1 MRGIALILLII
12 LLPGI
17 HAQEIY
23 SEQHNLTYF
32 LNNAAKVEENIQL
45 VLMPFSV
52 KNPLY
57 YPLPEDSYNITIKAP
72 KSVRYTINFDRK
84 YIIFDMSQVPVN
96 HIDVEINYT
105 RLNSIFEQ
113 NGVKSYSG
121 LAFKK
126 YLPWV
131 TYSVNVKFVIPPNY
145 DFGSISPP
153 ARVFTIGNSK
163 AIEYN
168 ANIRFN
174 FSTITDGIPVNIT
187 YANYRKLADE
197 TITITKARQSEV
209 LFAFKDANSSLEN
222 AQTYNLNVSN
232 QVLLYREAGGELYSY
247 FGEINLA
254 ENLMSSGYYYPAYLH
269 ARKALS
275 LLDDTSIKSRDV
287 SRNVSISVQRA
298 LEREILKVSNISSRE
313 KKYELNAT
321 VAPLR
326 TTSSPGGK
334 SSAAPYILIF
344 SVLFGIIVAVYLIS
358 KSMPANVG
366 KTSRMRDFRVISDL
380 KKKKFSGFDRKVETT
395 RERAGLASEIRKL
408 SKLRGQYELGIENLR
423 KKLALN
429 EIDEE
434 QFTNDREELDREIEA
449 IDKEIVILKKKLA
462 EIRKRKMPSITHD

>member
-32 LNNAAKVEENIQL
+32 LNNAVKVEENINL

-57 YPLPEDSYNITIKAP
+57 YPLPEDSSNITIEAP

-84 YIIFDMSQVPVN
+84 FIIFDMSQVPVN

-105 RLNSIFEQ
+105 RLNSIFER
-113 NGVKSYSG
+113 NGVESYSG
-121 LAFKK
+121 LAFRK

-131 TYSVNVKFVIPPNY
+131 TYSVNVKFVIPPAY
-145 DFGSISPP
+145 DFGSISPQ
-153 ARVFTIGNSK
+153 ARVFTTGNSK

-187 YANYRKLADE
+187 YANYRKLAGE
-197 TITITKARQSEV
+197 TITIAKARQSGA

-222 AQTYNLNVSN
+222 AHSYNLNVSN
-232 QVLLYREAGGELYSY
+232 QILLYREADGELYSY
-247 FGEINLA
+247 FREINWA
-254 ENLMSSGYYYPAYLH
+254 ENLMSSGDYYPAYLH
-269 ARKALS
+269 AGKALS
-275 LLDDTSIKSRDV
+275 LLDDVSIKSRDV
-287 SRNVSISVQRA
+287 SRKVSISVQRT
-298 LEREILKVSNISSRE
+298 LEREILKVSNMSSRE
-313 KKYELNAT
+313 KKYELNTT
-321 VAPLR
+321 VTLPG
-326 TTSSPGGK
+326 TTSSPEGK
-334 SSAAPYILIF
+334 SSAASYILIF
-344 SVLFGIIVAVYLIS
+344 SVLFGVIVAVYLIS
-358 KSMPANVG
+358 KSRPVNVG

-380 KKKKFSGFDRKVETT
+380 KRKKFSGFDRKVKTV
-395 RERAGLASEIRKL
+395 RERAELASEIRKL
-408 SKLRGQYELGIENLR
+408 SKLRGKYESGIENLR

-449 IDKEIVILKKKLA
+449 IDREIVILKKKLA
-462 EIRKRKMPSITHD
+462 EIRKRKMP

>member
-32 LNNAAKVEENIQL
+32 LNNAVKVEENINL

-57 YPLPEDSYNITIKAP
+57 YPLPEDSSNITIEAP

-84 YIIFDMSQVPVN
+84 FIIFDMSQVPVN

-105 RLNSIFEQ
+105 RLNSIFER
-113 NGVKSYSG
+113 NGVESYSG
-121 LAFKK
+121 LAFRK

-131 TYSVNVKFVIPPNY
+131 TYSVNVKFVIPPAY
-145 DFGSISPP
+145 DFGSISPQ
-153 ARVFTIGNSK
+153 ARVFTTGNSK

-187 YANYRKLADE
+187 YANYRKLAGE
-197 TITITKARQSEV
+197 TITIAKARQSGA

-222 AQTYNLNVSN
+222 AHSYNLNVSN
-232 QVLLYREAGGELYSY
+232 QILLYREADGELYSY
-247 FGEINLA
+247 FREINWA
-254 ENLMSSGYYYPAYLH
+254 ENLMSSGDYYPAYLH
-269 ARKALS
+269 AGKALS
-275 LLDDTSIKSRDV
+275 LLDDVSIKSRDV
-287 SRNVSISVQRA
+287 SRKVSISVQRT
-298 LEREILKVSNISSRE
+298 LEREILKVSNMSSRE
-313 KKYELNAT
+313 KKYELNTT
-321 VAPLR
+321 VTLPG
-326 TTSSPGGK
+326 TTSSPEGK
-334 SSAAPYILIF
+334 SSAASYILIF
-344 SVLFGIIVAVYLIS
+344 SVLFGVIVAVYLIS
-358 KSMPANVG
+358 KPRPVNVG

-380 KKKKFSGFDRKVETT
+380 KRKKFSGFDRKVKTV
-395 RERAGLASEIRKL
+395 RERAELASEIRKL
-408 SKLRGQYELGIENLR
+408 SKLRGKYESGIENLR

-449 IDKEIVILKKKLA
+449 IDREIVILKKKLA
-462 EIRKRKMPSITHD
+462 EIRKRKMP

>member
-57 YPLPEDSYNITIKAP
+57 YPLPEDSSNITIKAP

-113 NGVKSYSG
+113 NG

-298 LEREILKVSNISSRE
+298 LEREILKVSNMSSRE

-321 VAPLR
+321 VTPLR

-334 SSAAPYILIF
+334 SSAAPYIIIF

-408 SKLRGQYELGIENLR
+408 SKLRSQYELGIENLK
-423 KKLALN
+423 KKLVSN

-434 QFTNDREELDREIEA
+434 QFTDDKGNLDREIEA
-449 IDKEIVILKKKLA
+449 IDRDILILKKKLD
-462 EIRKRKMPSITHD
+462 ESRKRKMS